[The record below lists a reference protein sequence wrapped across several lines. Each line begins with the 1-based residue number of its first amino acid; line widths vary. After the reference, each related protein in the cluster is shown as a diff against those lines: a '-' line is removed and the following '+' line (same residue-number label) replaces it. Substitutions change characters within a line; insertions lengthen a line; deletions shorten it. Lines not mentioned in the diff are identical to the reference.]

1 MLDLFERTNWE
12 SAYFYLTGGSPPL
25 IVQLLVINTI
35 FLILFI
41 LRRAT
46 GIYNRKAH
54 TSYVIQGLLLFANI
68 AVLMQSELTPIAS
81 NFLTPLKFL

>member
-12 SAYFYLTGGSPPL
+12 SAYFFLTAGSPPL

-41 LRRAT
+41 LRRVT
-46 GIYNRKAH
+46 GIYTRKAH
-54 TSYVIQGLLLFANI
+54 TSYIVQSLLILGNI

-81 NFLTPLKFL
+81 KFLTHLKFL